1 MFEISAINEGLA
13 AKCLVKDQKPASYH
27 SKKVVKVQRICR
39 KIWLFNAKKIENDSV
54 RPLFDK

>member
-27 SKKVVKVQRICR
+27 SKKVVKMQRICR
-39 KIWLFNAKKIENDSV
+39 ESGFLTQKKIENDSV
-54 RPLFDK
+54 RLLFDK